1 MSTDISPKWT
11 CLAPSKAACAW
22 PDCGCDPEATKVIAA
37 LVEQGWQAPKE
48 VEAILARSSEQADE
62 ATSYHKFWIEER
74 DKRLRAEANHKDV
87 VETKRITD
95 ARLKWALAGLQR
107 IYNEATETQIVEI
120 AGEAFEKATHEN
132 PRRVLVSSPVTEKTD
147 G

>member
-48 VEAILARSSEQADE
+48 VEAILARSSERCDAGWQ
-62 ATSYHKFWIEER
+62 SIETAPR
-74 DKRLRAEANHKDV
+74 DGTKIWACEDDV
-87 VETKRITD
+87 QYECWWRD
-95 ARLKWALAGLQR
+95 SR
-107 IYNEATETQIVEI
+107 
-120 AGEAFEKATHEN
+120 GEAYWMDRVDSEPEPTHWR
-132 PRRVLVSSPVTEKTD
+132 PLPALPIVVSGSTESSNGRPSKVV
-147 G
+147 